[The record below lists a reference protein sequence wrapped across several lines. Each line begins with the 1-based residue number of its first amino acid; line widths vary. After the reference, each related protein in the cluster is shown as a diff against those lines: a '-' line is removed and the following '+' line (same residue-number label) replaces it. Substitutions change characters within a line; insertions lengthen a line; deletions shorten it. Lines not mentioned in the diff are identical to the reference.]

1 MAMGKGTA
9 AAMVLI
15 GLSAAAQA
23 QETIEFRL
31 TPASANLAAC
41 RNLDAS
47 LSRVHS
53 VTLDGDK
60 SSIKSSGGIND
71 RLKQPTPGNYT
82 TDFSLG
88 GVKLHVVADAN
99 AKPRTLKVVESN
111 WGCRWDAIAK

>member
-1 MAMGKGTA
+1 MTIGRSIAGA
-9 AAMVLI
+9 LALI
-15 GLSAAAQA
+15 GLSVAAQA
-23 QETIEFRL
+23 QETVEFRL

-47 LSRVHS
+47 LSRVHT

-71 RLKQPTPGNYT
+71 RLKQPSPGNYV
-82 TDFSLG
+82 TDFALG
-88 GVKLHVVADAN
+88 GVKLHVIADAN
-99 AKPRTLKVVESN
+99 AKPRTLKVVEAN